1 MNWLW
6 FAQFATD
13 AKIYIMPTPKNSNR
27 PFQRAITNSIL
38 ENSFGGEW
46 QEGAACSPSTA
57 ELFFPLGNYRDAK
70 QKEQARRAKRI
81 CRDCPVVSECLEYA
95 LSNNLNE
102 TDDGIWDGMT
112 PGERRELKRQIT
124 YRRIFG

>member
-1 MNWLW
+1 MVCAMCCVCYYCVMGLLRGEAIHEINL
-6 FAQFATD
+6 QNSTRATAD
-13 AKIYIMPTPKNSNR
+13 P
-27 PFQRAITNSIL
+27 
-38 ENSFGGEW
+38 SFGVEW
-46 QEGAACSPSTA
+46 QAGAACSPSTA

-102 TDDGIWDGMT
+102 TDDGIWGGMT
-112 PGERRELKRQIT
+112 PRERRNLKDQNNQ
-124 YRRIFG
+124 

>member
-1 MNWLW
+1 MANGKK
-6 FAQFATD
+6 A
-13 AKIYIMPTPKNSNR
+13 
-27 PFQRAITNSIL
+27 QRAVLVLLNC
-38 ENSFGGEW
+38 SFLWATIEM
-46 QEGAACSPSTA
+46 PS
-57 ELFFPLGNYRDAK
+57 K
-70 QKEQARRAKRI
+70 KEQARRAKRI

-102 TDDGIWDGMT
+102 TDDGIWGGMT

>member
-46 QEGAACSPSTA
+46 QAGAACSPSTA
-57 ELFFPLGNYRDAK
+57 ELFFPLGNYRGGRQEK
-70 QKEQARRAKRI
+70 RVRRAKRI
-81 CRDCPVVSECLEYA
+81 CRDCPVVSECLEHA

-102 TDDGIWDGMT
+102 TDDGIWGGMT
-112 PGERRELKRQIT
+112 PSERRKLKNRNNQ
-124 YRRIFG
+124 

>member
-1 MNWLW
+1 MANGKK
-6 FAQFATD
+6 A
-13 AKIYIMPTPKNSNR
+13 
-27 PFQRAITNSIL
+27 QRAVLVLLN
-38 ENSFGGEW
+38 
-46 QEGAACSPSTA
+46 CS
-57 ELFFPLGNYRDAK
+57 NYRDAK

-102 TDDGIWDGMT
+102 TDDGIWGGMT

>member
-1 MNWLW
+1 MGLLRGEAIHEINL
-6 FAQFATD
+6 QNSTRATAD
-13 AKIYIMPTPKNSNR
+13 P
-27 PFQRAITNSIL
+27 
-38 ENSFGGEW
+38 SFGVEW
-46 QEGAACSPSTA
+46 QAGAACNPSTA

-102 TDDGIWDGMT
+102 TDDGIWGGMT
-112 PGERRELKRQIT
+112 PRERRNLKDQNNQ
-124 YRRIFG
+124 